1 MCLII
6 CIVQIIQRK
15 FWALWLEIRES
26 IHGLFLHADTM
37 GVGTKRPLIIL
48 IVRDN
53 IFPFEEEFKNTEI
66 LVHTVCLK

>member
-1 MCLII
+1 M
-6 CIVQIIQRK
+6 
-15 FWALWLEIRES
+15 EIRES

-53 IFPFEEEFKNTEI
+53 IILFEEEFKNTEI